1 MGKHPQC
8 SYQKKGGGKFPV
20 MMGESEKRLR
30 NPQDIS
36 VVGFFIFYAV
46 TLGKQLSF
54 GFLSCQMASGRDQ
67 NGHFWAACTIWCFQ
81 DSLNDH
87 PIGVAGVETG
97 WPPCQSLPVTQVGS
111 SSPSGSS

>member
-8 SYQKKGGGKFPV
+8 SYEKKGWGEVSCYDGGIR
-20 MMGESEKRLR
+20 EKAQKPPGHLR
-30 NPQDIS
+30 CGFIIS
-36 VVGFFIFYAV
+36 YAV
-46 TLGKQLSF
+46 TLGKRLSF

-87 PIGVAGVETG
+87 PIGVAGVEAG